1 MTNSVNDAA
10 AKEAIENKMIS
21 ALTREQFEKIASDE
35 DAWEIAEHEATSD
48 FDLNSGVTY
57 CEMSIRNNRLGIFVS
72 GIQFGSDEDGD
83 VDDGFTSEHK
93 FDDVKVFDDETNK
106 SIVFPVNFGHV
117 SEDDDCDKGW
127 FLDLIDDVVDDK
139 INEVADEYSV
149 SEQCGDDDFDVA
161 DMDTYGFGE
170 PGRWSISSFGLERS
184 DEDED
189 AEDESEEGSDTVT
202 VTGEFI
208 LSDFTN
214 SNIKLDF
221 NGCFD
226 FSVTIKAEFN
236 NGEVVRW
243 STEEITCETDDSNH
257 YGSILD
263 KLRSKFA
270 DWIDSSE
277 ELDDLCAYIVKN
289 EMKLD

>member
-1 MTNSVNDAA
+1 MTNSANDVA
-10 AKEAIENKMIS
+10 AKEVTAIENKMIS
-21 ALTREQFEKIASDE
+21 ALTREQFEKIVSDE
-35 DAWEIAEHEATSD
+35 DAWVIVSHYVTCD
-48 FDLNSGVTY
+48 FTPESGVTY

-93 FDDVKVFDDETNK
+93 FDDVKVFDDETNE
-106 SIVFPVNFGHV
+106 SIAFPVNFGHV

-139 INEVADEYSV
+139 ISEVADEYSV
-149 SEQCGDDDFDVA
+149 SEQFGDDDFDVA

-189 AEDESEEGSDTVT
+189 DESEEGSDTVT
-202 VTGEFI
+202 VTGEFF

-214 SNIKLDF
+214 SNIDLDF
-221 NGCFD
+221 KGCFD

-243 STEEITCETDDSNH
+243 STEEVTCETDEDH
-257 YGSILD
+257 RYGSIFD

-270 DWIDSSE
+270 SWIGSSY
-277 ELDDLCAYIVKN
+277 ELDDLCDYIVKN

>member
-1 MTNSVNDAA
+1 MNNSVNDTTAN
-10 AKEAIENKMIS
+10 ETAIKGKLIS
-21 ALTREQFEKIASDE
+21 KLTREQFEESASDA
-35 DAWEIAEHEATSD
+35 DAWEIVSHEATCD
-48 FDLNSGVTY
+48 FTMESGVTY
-57 CEMSIRNNRLGIFVS
+57 CEMSIRNNSLGIFVS

-106 SIVFPVNFGHV
+106 SIVFPVNFG
-117 SEDDDCDKGW
+117 SEDNDCDKGW
-127 FLDLIDDVVDDK
+127 FLDLIDDVVNDK

-149 SEQCGDDDFDVA
+149 SEQCGDDDFDFD
-161 DMDTYGFGE
+161 DMDSYGFGE
-170 PGRWSISSFGLERS
+170 PGHWSITTWTLERS

-189 AEDESEEGSDTVT
+189 DDEDDDEGDAVT
-202 VTGEFI
+202 VTGEFY

-214 SNIKLDF
+214 SNIDLDF
-221 NGCFD
+221 KGCFD
-226 FSVTIKAEFN
+226 FSVTIKAEFSKSD
-236 NGEVVRW
+236 VRW
-243 STEEITCETDDSNH
+243 IVEEITCETDDSNH